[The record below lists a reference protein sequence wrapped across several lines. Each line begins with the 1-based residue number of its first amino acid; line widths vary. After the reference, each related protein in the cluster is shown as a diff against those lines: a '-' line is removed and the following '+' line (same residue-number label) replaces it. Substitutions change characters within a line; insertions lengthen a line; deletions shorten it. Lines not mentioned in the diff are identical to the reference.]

1 VLSVVAFH
9 AFPTWMKG
17 GFIGVD
23 IFFVIS
29 GFLISTIIFENLL
42 NGTFSFSDF
51 YSRRVKRIFPALL
64 LVLVGSYAFG
74 WFALLTDE
82 YKQLG
87 KHMAAGA
94 GFVSNYVLWGESG
107 YFNNSAE
114 TKPLLHLWS
123 LGIEEQFYI
132 FWPFVLWLAW
142 KGRISLFALTL
153 AIAIVSFVLNVKGIE
168 QDSVA
173 TFYSPQTRFWELL
186 SGSILAWFVVMK
198 KSECQRVRIGIDGW
212 LENIPHLKNVAID
225 GGTLSNVFSLSGI
238 LLLTYGF
245 FSINENSSFP
255 GKLALV
261 PVFGAMLIISAGP
274 KAWFNRTILSN
285 KLVVWFGLISFPLYL
300 WHWPLLSISQ
310 IMEGEVP
317 AHSIRIA
324 AVVLSIVLAW
334 LTYKFAEHPIRLEKN
349 GKTKVVTLVFLMI
362 AVGYVGYNT
371 YSREGLGFRKAVL
384 KASTIQELTSYPHYP
399 LHTANCDNLFPEFKQ
414 FSACLLSK
422 NTQPQILIL
431 GDSHSNHYY
440 KSFANKLNNKTVMNL
455 GQWSCLPFSSASL
468 FEKNDCEAR
477 FLTALQFISKTP
489 SITTVYLAGYWNY
502 LISGGF
508 VVEND
513 NYRVPRPLTESEAAS
528 FISKGN
534 RLITTIIKSGKEVIL
549 IKDIP
554 DLDFNIKSCYE
565 LRPLVLT
572 AKKTREIC
580 TISRSEY
587 ETRTKTYSE
596 TLTKIV
602 ADQPTLKVY
611 DPLNI
616 LCDSNQCRTSISGS
630 PIYYNSD
637 HLTLRGANFIVND
650 ILSQYPVR

>member
-1 VLSVVAFH
+1 MLSVVAFH

-29 GFLISTIIFENLL
+29 GFLISTIIFENLE

-64 LVLVGSYAFG
+64 LVLAACYAVG

-87 KHMAAGA
+87 KHMTAGA
-94 GFVSNYVLWGESG
+94 GFVSNYVLWSESG

-132 FWPFVLWLAW
+132 VWPFVLWLSW
-142 KGRISLFALTL
+142 KSGINLFALTL
-153 AIAIVSFVLNVKGIE
+153 IAAIVSFTLNLKGIE
-168 QDSVA
+168 QNSVA

-186 SGSILAWFVVMK
+186 SGSILAWFVVNK
-198 KSECQRVRIGIDGW
+198 KSGRQSVGIGVNGW
-212 LENIPHLKNVAID
+212 LTKILYLKSVANE
-225 GGTLSNVFSLSGI
+225 GTILSNTFSFSGI

-245 FSINENSSFP
+245 LKINEDSSFP
-255 GKLALV
+255 GTLALA
-261 PVFGAMLIISAGP
+261 PVLGAVLIISAGP
-274 KAWFNRTILSN
+274 RAWFNRRILSN

-300 WHWPLLSISQ
+300 WHWPLLSISR

-317 AHSIRIA
+317 TRGIRIA
-324 AVVLSIVLAW
+324 AVVISIVLAW
-334 LTYKFAEHPIRLEKN
+334 LTYKFAEKPIRFGKN
-349 GKTKVVTLVFLMI
+349 SKSKVAILVFLMMV
-362 AVGYVGYNT
+362 VGYVGYNT

-384 KASTIQELTSYPHYP
+384 KTSTMQELTSYPHYP
-399 LHTANCDNLFPEFKQ
+399 LHTINCDNLYPEFKN

-422 NTQPQILIL
+422 NTPPQILIL

-440 KSFANKLNNKTVMNL
+440 KSFANKLTNKTVMNL
-455 GQWSCLPFSSASL
+455 GQWSCLPFSSASH
-468 FEKNDCEAR
+468 FKRNDCEAR
-477 FLTALQFISKTP
+477 FLTASQFISKTP
-489 SITTVYLAGYWNY
+489 SISTVYLAGYWNY

-508 VVEND
+508 AVDND
-513 NYRVPRPLTESEAAS
+513 NYRIPRPLTEGEAAS
-528 FISKGN
+528 FISNGN
-534 RLITTIIKSGKEVIL
+534 RLIATIVKSGKEVIL

-572 AKKTREIC
+572 AKKTREVC

-596 TLTKIV
+596 TLAKII
-602 ADQPTLKVY
+602 ANHPALKVF
-611 DPLNI
+611 DPLHI
-616 LCDSNQCRTSISGS
+616 LCDSNQCQTSISGS

-637 HLTLRGANFIVND
+637 HLTLRGADFIVND
-650 ILSQYPVR
+650 ILSQYPIR